1 MFEHGRT
8 GVAGRSGKVAGRR
21 RRWRVVRRTVALHFV
36 RGMATAAGGATVTG
50 LLAWLV
56 ARRG

>member
-1 MFEHGRT
+1 MVVR
-8 GVAGRSGKVAGRR
+8 RSGRGRGGGAARR

-50 LLAWLV
+50 LLAWLLSG
-56 ARRG
+56 RG

>member
-1 MFEHGRT
+1 MFEHGRP
-8 GVAGRSGKVAGRR
+8 GGAGRSGEVAGRR
-21 RRWRVVRRTVALHFV
+21 RRWRVVRRTVALYFV

-56 ARRG
+56 AQRG